1 MLYYTV
7 TAYFNGSA
15 THQSYGRP
23 KIKTTEPFGSALWPD
38 LPRSRTFAVDD
49 YSCMSG
55 ALHIR
60 PNDACNFQVLYK
72 QAAYYKRIFTCYS
85 INFHIKDVSSVHP

>member
-7 TAYFNGSA
+7 TAYSNESA
-15 THQSYGRP
+15 ARQSDGRP

-38 LPRSRTFAVDD
+38 LLRSRTFAVDD

-60 PNDACNFQVLYK
+60 PNDACNFQVILIVKNNNIY
-72 QAAYYKRIFTCYS
+72 
-85 INFHIKDVSSVHP
+85 